1 MNDFNYRGDEF
12 MIVDHF
18 SITELSNL
26 TNKSRPTLYKYISSY
41 ETGDL
46 NEVPY
51 NFILLFNLINKP
63 GVKKKEIVAFCEE
76 NFIMVDTNKKVN
88 TIITLIKENKNV
100 LDLDILETFIEEE
113 IKKCKK

>member
-1 MNDFNYRGDEF
+1 

-41 ETGDL
+41 EAGDL

-63 GVKKKEIVAFCEE
+63 GVKKKEIVDFA
-76 NFIMVDTNKKVN
+76 KK
-88 TIITLIKENKNV
+88 TLSWWTLIKK
-100 LDLDILETFIEEE
+100 
-113 IKKCKK
+113 

>member
-1 MNDFNYRGDEF
+1 

-18 SITELSNL
+18 SITELSSL
-26 TNKSRPTLYKYISSY
+26 TNKSRPTIYKYISSY
-41 ETGDL
+41 EAGDL

-76 NFIMVDTNKKVN
+76 NFIMVDTNQKVN
-88 TIITLIKENKNV
+88 TIIRLIKGNKNI
-100 LDLDILETFIEEE
+100 LDLDTPLLLKSAPHSFPSYPEAPLPF
-113 IKKCKK
+113 